1 MFCDKIENLRRY
13 AAICPKL
20 NVVADFIEKT
30 DLKEL
35 PLGTTHLPE
44 GVFVNM
50 EEYET
55 YPAPDKWE
63 AHRVYA
69 DLHVLVIGDERMDGA
84 PISNAE
90 GGSGYNG
97 EHDFEIFDT
106 CKGPYATAYGTP
118 DVFVWFGPEDAHRPG
133 LRWNTVK
140 VKKAIFKIPV

>member
-1 MFCDKIENLRRY
+1 MFCDKIENLRKY
-13 AAICPKL
+13 AALCPRL
-20 NVVADFIEKT
+20 AVVADFIEKT
-30 DLKEL
+30 DIAKL
-35 PLGTTHLPE
+35 PVGSVKLDD
-44 GVFVNM
+44 GVFVNI

-69 DLHVLVIGDERMDGA
+69 DLHVMLIGDERMDGA

-90 GGSGYNG
+90 GGSGYNS
-97 EHDFEIFDT
+97 EFDYEIFDK
-106 CKGPYATAYGTP
+106 CDGPFASAFGTS

-133 LRWNTVK
+133 LRWNTEK